1 MINRLLTRIKTVQLV
16 YACLQNGQPF
26 SQMDNQLM
34 DSIEASRKLSN
45 YLMALIVKVT
55 DYRRAQFEQA
65 KSKFLPTEEDLNP
78 NTRLVDNKIPE
89 FITKKSE
96 ILQYCEEEN
105 LTSDFDTELYRSLL
119 DAIEQMPEYEA
130 YMAETKPAS
139 FEEDRNLW
147 KAILNNVFSTNEKLE
162 EVLEEKNIFW
172 NDDFTT
178 ILSFVVKTI
187 SNMKP
192 DMEVLAASSN
202 YNTESDRKFASDL
215 YHFSIQEYYDNCR
228 LINSVASNWESE
240 RMALMDKIIMSCAMT
255 EIKHFI
261 DIPTGISINEYIEL
275 AKHYCTPNSGRFVN
289 GILDKIVRQWKADK
303 VIIKK

>member
-65 KSKFLPTEEDLNP
+65 KSKFLPTVEDLNP
-78 NTRLVDNKIPE
+78 NTRFVDNKIPE